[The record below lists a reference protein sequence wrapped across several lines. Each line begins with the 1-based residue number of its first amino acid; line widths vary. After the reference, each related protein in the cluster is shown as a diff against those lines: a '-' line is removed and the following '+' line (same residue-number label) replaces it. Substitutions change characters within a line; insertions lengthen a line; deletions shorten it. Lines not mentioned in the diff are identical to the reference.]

1 MNSLQA
7 IIDHIELFY
16 NNHLQVKKVGSDFKE
31 QLYNFATQDEKYPIV
46 FVVPVSVTPTENTS
60 EFNFDI
66 YCFDIIQKD
75 RANIIT
81 ILSDTQQI
89 LNDLYVYYMDGNDYA
104 FDVIGTPIFQALNN
118 DLLDYAAG
126 YVMNI
131 TLTVND
137 WTDCAVPLITQQAFI
152 SVYSQVIDIDG
163 SLYNSIDFDCNGNTV
178 HTCYSQGGEVNLID
192 IVNLFNT
199 PAPSP
204 LPVGCANPSTCYCFL
219 DYGTYYDNGDGRIRC
234 DMPTSVYNSLCPGGN
249 LTLYVFQD

>member
-7 IIDHIELFY
+7 IIDHIEQFY
-16 NNHLQVKKVGSDFKE
+16 NSHLQVKKVGSDFKE
-31 QLYNFATQDEKYPIV
+31 QLFNFATQDEKYPII
-46 FVVPVSVTPTENTS
+46 FIVPISVTPTENTS

-89 LNDLYVYYMDGNDYA
+89 LNDLYVYFTYSNDYS
-104 FDVIGTPIFQALNN
+104 FDVIGVPNFQPLNN

-137 WTDCAVPLITQQAFI
+137 WTNCAVPLQ
-152 SVYSQVIDIDG
+152 
-163 SLYNSIDFDCNGNTV
+163 
-178 HTCYSQGGEVNLID
+178 
-192 IVNLFNT
+192 
-199 PAPSP
+199 
-204 LPVGCANPSTCYCFL
+204 
-219 DYGTYYDNGDGRIRC
+219 
-234 DMPTSVYNSLCPGGN
+234 
-249 LTLYVFQD
+249 

>member
-7 IIDHIELFY
+7 IIDHIEQFY

-31 QLYNFATQDEKYPIV
+31 QLFNFATNDEKYPIV
-46 FVVPVSVTPTENTS
+46 FVVPVTVNPADNTS

-89 LNDLYVYYMDGNDYA
+89 LNDLYVYFTYSNDYS
-104 FDVIGTPIFQALNN
+104 FDVIGIPNFQPLNI

-137 WTDCAVPLITQQAFI
+137 WTDCAVPL
-152 SVYSQVIDIDG
+152 S
-163 SLYNSIDFDCNGNTV
+163 GN
-178 HTCYSQGGEVNLID
+178 
-192 IVNLFNT
+192 
-199 PAPSP
+199 
-204 LPVGCANPSTCYCFL
+204 
-219 DYGTYYDNGDGRIRC
+219 
-234 DMPTSVYNSLCPGGN
+234 
-249 LTLYVFQD
+249 

>member
-1 MNSLQA
+1 MSSLQA
-7 IIDHIELFY
+7 ITNHIEQFY

-46 FVVPVSVTPTENTS
+46 FIVPVSVNPTENTS

-89 LNDLYVYYMDGNDYA
+89 LNDLFVYFTYSNDYS
-104 FDVIGTPIFQALNN
+104 FDVIGLPSFQAINN

-137 WTDCAVPLITQQAFI
+137 WTDCAVPL
-152 SVYSQVIDIDG
+152 S
-163 SLYNSIDFDCNGNTV
+163 GN
-178 HTCYSQGGEVNLID
+178 
-192 IVNLFNT
+192 
-199 PAPSP
+199 
-204 LPVGCANPSTCYCFL
+204 
-219 DYGTYYDNGDGRIRC
+219 
-234 DMPTSVYNSLCPGGN
+234 
-249 LTLYVFQD
+249 

>member
-7 IIDHIELFY
+7 ITNHIEQFY

-46 FVVPVSVTPTENTS
+46 FIVPVSVNPTENTS

-89 LNDLYVYYMDGNDYA
+89 LNDLYVYFTYSNDYS
-104 FDVIGTPIFQALNN
+104 FDVIGLPNFQALNN

-137 WTDCAVPLITQQAFI
+137 WTDCAVPL
-152 SVYSQVIDIDG
+152 S
-163 SLYNSIDFDCNGNTV
+163 GN
-178 HTCYSQGGEVNLID
+178 
-192 IVNLFNT
+192 
-199 PAPSP
+199 
-204 LPVGCANPSTCYCFL
+204 
-219 DYGTYYDNGDGRIRC
+219 
-234 DMPTSVYNSLCPGGN
+234 
-249 LTLYVFQD
+249 